1 MISLFLLIC
10 YFVLIFNI
18 LVPRIF
24 DKLRQEGAAF
34 DRLAG
39 AGNVYRCVGD
49 AVVSYAL
56 GPTGISARVIT
67 DEKGAPLPCVRI
79 ADADPARF
87 LRCSARADLRDVC
100 ANAYADVFL

>member
-39 AGNVYRCVGD
+39 SGNVYRCVGD
-49 AVVSYAL
+49 VVVSYAL
-56 GPTGISARVIT
+56 GATGISARVMA
-67 DEKGAPLPCVRI
+67 DEKGAPLPCARI
-79 ADADPARF
+79 AEADSARF
-87 LRCSARADLRDVC
+87 TRCGARAYLRDVC
-100 ANAYADVFL
+100 ANAYANVFL